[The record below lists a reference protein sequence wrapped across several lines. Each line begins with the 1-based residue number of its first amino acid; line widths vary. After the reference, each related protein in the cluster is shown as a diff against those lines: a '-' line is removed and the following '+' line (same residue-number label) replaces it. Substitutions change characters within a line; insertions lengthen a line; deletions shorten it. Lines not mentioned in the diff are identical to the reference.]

1 MAGRLPVVRLA
12 AVCTLTALAALAP
25 YSADEGGGGELGEVD
40 LTVPVCSV
48 PVQDEGFR
56 YLLVGGFDHI
66 LFLSLREVFS
76 GDPGGSCSVGVE
88 NADDVACAD
97 VFLVSDVEIH
107 GFFSFRVGCGLYM
120 GFLEACPFGCL
131 LTLPFRNPPGGAGG
145 WSPADLALQEPGG
158 GLAFLVACLPCL

>member
-1 MAGRLPVVRLA
+1 MAENNMDEKKLPEGVNTATDEVYDENQIQVA
-12 AVCTLTALAALAP
+12 ALAA

-107 GFFSFRVGCGLYM
+107 GFFSFRVGGGLYM
-120 GFLEACPFGCL
+120 GF
-131 LTLPFRNPPGGAGG
+131 
-145 WSPADLALQEPGG
+145 W
-158 GLAFLVACLPCL
+158 GLVLLVAC